1 MEKATFVN
9 AFYIDSSTIT
19 HQGKRSSI
27 NRYLNKGYYI
37 KENRNGY
44 WVLTKPAS
52 VKVTLK
58 DSDGELYHFNMKND
72 ILEYYSRTRISQSLF
87 TRFNKDATS
96 GKIQFYMEDGSYS
109 FE

>member
-9 AFYIDSSTIT
+9 AFYNESSTIT
-19 HQGKRSSI
+19 KQGKRSSI
-27 NRYLNKGYYI
+27 NQYLNKGYYI
-37 KENRNGY
+37 KEDRNGY
-44 WVLTKPAS
+44 WVLVKPAS
-52 VKVTLK
+52 VSVTLK
-58 DSDGELYHFNMKND
+58 DSDGELYSFNMKSD
-72 ILEYYSRTRISQSLF
+72 ILNYYNKTRISQSLF